1 MVSIRT
7 EPVEDFYDIGEDL
20 GRGKFSEVREI
31 VEKSSKTL
39 FAGKFIKKRRNA
51 VSRRGLRR
59 EDIVREI
66 SILKELQHPNIIS
79 LHEVFESTTEMV
91 LVLELVTGGEL
102 FDYLAEKDCV
112 TEEVA
117 APFTMQILEGL
128 KHMHEKSICHLD
140 LKPENI
146 MLLSKGNHNIKLI
159 DFGMS
164 RKITEGEDVREIMG
178 TAEFVAPEVINYEPL
193 SLATDMW
200 AIGVITY
207 ILLSGASPFLGEDQ
221 QETFANITAVNY
233 EFDDQYFGSTSDLAK
248 DFIRKLLVN
257 DPQGRASVEECLE
270 HPWIRPK
277 NKRQKLVRKTSR
289 LNMENLRRFNAKK
302 RWKQSMKVVS
312 ICNRLSRNARLK
324 SSSTTGDMTNS
335 EEVVENHRESFV
347 LTAVFHAVEEGNFE
361 GIQELVENLT
371 SFDPDQ
377 RNKHGE
383 AALHLCAGYGHLDII
398 QYFQSKGASM
408 DVKDKRGDGIVYW
421 AARQG
426 QVSAVKYFK
435 EKGCSLD
442 DQNKTGESPLHV
454 AARYGQKDVAEY
466 LCKQNVNMY
475 LQDADGD
482 TALHIASWHG
492 YTSIVQIMC
501 NAGAGLD
508 LKNEDGE
515 TPLICACA
523 RGHLAIVKC
532 LIQSGAFVNTADKQG
547 LTGLHHAVRRCHF
560 EIARFLCESD
570 IKLDLQNRNGETA
583 FHIACKEG
591 TLPMV
596 ELLHGHRCNM
606 NLAAKHNSTPLHL
619 AARGGHVEVVRYLC
633 FAGCEMDHKDNDGLT
648 AYQIAALEG
657 HEEVVE
663 VLNQLTGGKVRDLFT
678 QQLHFS
684 SHAIHRTRLKV
695 FGHQGVGKTTLIDS
709 LKCGFFRGLLRK
721 SRSNLSLSSHTS
733 PQKKPMQAIK
743 DSLLME
749 EQVLTRHVSTS
760 SVVDY
765 CNVTKGIQ
773 FTYANIPGAGDFSIM
788 EFSGFE
794 SYHTVY
800 PHFLEDEGSINIIV
814 FSLEDTHEEQLMQ
827 VTYWL
832 NLIRSRF
839 PAHEPIGYGGKYSQE
854 VKVILVATHADQCN
868 CPRQPSGELV
878 SGQGNILL
886 YEVKKTFGKI
896 LDICEM
902 LFILDAKNSQSKDIK
917 LLRTHLSNLRTSFLK
932 MESPMSTLTLAVLS
946 ALPVWRKT
954 FQGFPVLTWQQF
966 TETVHNQINPLAGE
980 AHLRAV
986 RRHLH
991 MMGEVQCFSAELLRD
1006 VIVIDPKW
1014 LCSTVIGQLLAP
1026 ENIEQPQGHYSIH
1039 FIQELFPT
1047 AEAIDIAQL
1056 LEAMDVCLRGTA
1068 ICEFPS
1074 IMQCEPP
1081 VDVWDKVEEG
1091 NEYVYGGVRL
1101 QVSDYPVI
1109 LPVGLFARVQMAL
1122 RRHFEHEVED
1132 PDTDLILWK
1141 DGAKCISG
1149 TIEALLGLCNEGH
1162 SIDIQ
1167 VRGQADSRQGCFI
1180 FLEDLIHLVKQVS
1193 LECYPSMLLNYDILS
1208 ASQLKVHDRYVM
1220 SYDPLSI
1227 FRAQMSEQRSITNK
1241 ITSEEESFTDLFCY
1255 GNEAVEYSLISGLDL
1270 FISELPVLV
1279 RRHLAM
1285 LLDPPE
1291 PLGKD
1296 WCLLALKLGLNEQM
1310 PHLDTLDCKCG
1321 PDESESPTERTLLQW
1336 SATYKEATIGAL
1348 VEKLEEL
1355 GRDDAVKRVLM
1366 GSPIFK
1372 FLPNPQMLDE
1382 VGIPHSGSSNNSTS
1396 TVASR

>member
-1 MVSIRT
+1 MEYIRS
-7 EPVEDFYDIGEDL
+7 EPVEDFYEIGEDL
-20 GRGKFSEVREI
+20 GRGKYSEVREV
-31 VEKSSKTL
+31 VERSTKKL

-59 EDIVREI
+59 DDIVREI
-66 SILKELQHPNIIS
+66 SILRELQHPNVIS

-91 LVLELVTGGEL
+91 LILELVTGGEL

-112 TEEVA
+112 TEDVA
-117 APFTMQILEGL
+117 APFTTQILEGL
-128 KHMHEKSICHLD
+128 RHMHEKSICHLD

-146 MLLSKGNHNIKLI
+146 MLLSKDSHSIKLI

-164 RKITEGEDVREIMG
+164 RRITEGQDVREIMG

-233 EFDDQYFGSTSDLAK
+233 EFDEQYFDSTSELAK
-248 DFIRKLLVN
+248 DFIQKLLVN
-257 DPQGRASVEECLE
+257 DPKKRSSIEECLE
-270 HPWIRPK
+270 HPWIKPRSQK
-277 NKRQKLVRKTSR
+277 QKLQRKVSH

-324 SSSTTGDMTNS
+324 SASTTGDITAS
-335 EEVVENHRESFV
+335 GEVEEEHKESFV

-371 SFDPDQ
+371 SFDPNQ
-377 RNKHGE
+377 KN
-383 AALHLCAGYGHLDII
+383 
-398 QYFQSKGASM
+398 
-408 DVKDKRGDGIVYW
+408 KRGDGIVYW

-426 QVSAVKYFK
+426 QVSAIKYFK

-454 AARYGQKDVAEY
+454 AARYGQRESAEY
-466 LCKQNVNMY
+466 LCNQTINMY

-482 TALHIASWHG
+482 TPLHIASWHG
-492 YTSIVQIMC
+492 YASIVEIMC
-501 NAGAGLD
+501 KAGAGLD

-515 TPLICACA
+515 TPLICASA
-523 RGHLAIVKC
+523 RGHLTIVKC
-532 LIQSGAFVNTADKQG
+532 LILSGAFLNTSDKHG
-547 LTGLHHAVRRCHF
+547 MTGLHHSIRRCHF
-560 EIARFLCESD
+560 EIARFLCESG
-570 IKLDLQNRNGETA
+570 IELDLQTRSGETA

-591 TLPMV
+591 MLPEV
-596 ELLHGHRCNM
+596 ELLSEHGCNM
-606 NLAAKHNSTPLHL
+606 NLKSKHNLTPLHL
-619 AARGGHVEVVRYLC
+619 AARRGHVEVVRYLC
-633 FAGCEMDHKDNDGLT
+633 FAGCEMELKDDDGLT

-663 VLNQLTGGKVRDLFT
+663 VLNQLTGGKMRDLFT
-678 QQLHFS
+678 QQLGLS
-684 SHAIHRTRLKV
+684 SHAIPRTRIKV

-721 SRSNLSLSSHTS
+721 SRSNLSLSAHTS
-733 PQKKPMQAIK
+733 PQKRPMLSIHR
-743 DSLLME
+743 DSQLME
-749 EQVLTRHVSTS
+749 EGVLTRHVSTS
-760 SVVDY
+760 SVIDY
-765 CNVTKGIQ
+765 CNMTKGIQ
-773 FTYANIPGAGDFSIM
+773 FTYANIPGAGDYTM
-788 EFSGFE
+788 LEFAGFE
-794 SYHTVY
+794 SYHTIY
-800 PHFLEDEGSINIIV
+800 PHFLEDDGSVNIIV

-839 PAHEPIGYGGKYSQE
+839 PAHEPIGYGGKYSRE

-886 YEVKKTFGKI
+886 YEVKKTFGKV

-902 LFILDAKNSQSKDIK
+902 LFILDAKNSQSRDIK
-917 LLRTHLSNLRTSFLK
+917 LLRTHISNLRNSYLK
-932 MESPMSTLTLAVLS
+932 TEPHMSTLTLAVLS

-954 FQGFPVLTWQQF
+954 FQGFPVFTLQQF
-966 TETVHNQINPLAGE
+966 TEAVHTQINPLAGE
-980 AHLRAV
+980 AHLKEV

-991 MMGEVQCFSAELLRD
+991 MMGEVQCFSADLLRE
-1006 VIVIDPKW
+1006 VIVVDPRW
-1014 LCSTVIGQLLAP
+1014 LCSSVIGQLLAP
-1026 ENIEQPQGHYSIH
+1026 ENMEQPQGHYSIH
-1039 FIQELFPT
+1039 FIQEMFPD
-1047 AEAIDIAQL
+1047 AEPLDIAQL
-1056 LEAMDVCLRGTA
+1056 LEAMDVCLQGTA

-1074 IMQCEPP
+1074 IMNCEPP
-1081 VDVWDKVEEG
+1081 VDVWDRTEEHQD
-1091 NEYVYGGVRL
+1091 YVYGGVRL
-1101 QVSDYPVI
+1101 QVSEYTVI
-1109 LPVGLFARVQMAL
+1109 LPAGLFSRVQMAL
-1122 RRHFEHEVED
+1122 RRHFEHEIED

-1141 DGAKCISG
+1141 DGAKCVSE
-1149 TIEALLGLCNEGH
+1149 TIEAMLGLCNEGH

-1167 VRGQADSRQGCFI
+1167 VRGQQDSRQGCFI

-1193 LECYPSMLLNYDILS
+1193 LESYPSMLLNYDILS

-1220 SYDPLSI
+1220 SYEPLSI
-1227 FRAQMSEQRSITNK
+1227 FRAQMSEQRTITNK
-1241 ITSEEESFTDLFCY
+1241 ITSEDEAFRDLFCY
-1255 GNEAVEYSLISGLDL
+1255 GNEAVEYSLVSGLDL
-1270 FISELPVLV
+1270 YISELPGLV

-1296 WCLLALKLGLNEQM
+1296 WCLLALKLGLQEQI
-1310 PHLDTLDCKCG
+1310 PHLDSLHCRCG
-1321 PDESESPTERTLLQW
+1321 PNESESPTERTLLQW
-1336 SATYKEATIGAL
+1336 SHVYKEATIGNL

-1355 GRDDAVKRVLM
+1355 GREDAVKLVLM
-1366 GSPIFK
+1366 SSPLFK
-1372 FLPNPQMLDE
+1372 FLPDPQMLDE
-1382 VGIPHSGSSNNSTS
+1382 VGIPHSSSSNNSTS